1 MPKALNVLFL
11 MEDLCFGGTQR
22 QTLELA
28 RRLDRRCF
36 VPSILTLTGETD
48 LDAQAREA
56 EITLN
61 HLGTSRRVAPFFFL
75 RLGRALLRASPDILV
90 PCTALPNIW
99 GRLWGRR
106 WQSRAPV
113 IVGTCRGGGSLKR
126 QHERFL
132 WRLTDHLIC
141 NSEALQQSLHAL
153 GVPAQ
158 RVSYIPNG
166 VDTGFFAPGP
176 NAPSQREPVILC
188 VARLAQDKDHLTLF
202 RAFEHVLRV
211 VPQARL
217 RIVGDGPEESRLR
230 RWARSRPAG
239 SRVDFF
245 PGGPDM
251 REHYAAARIFALSSV
266 REGQPNVILEAMACG
281 LPVCATSVGGIPRL
295 VDENVDGLLSPAGG
309 AEILARNCSEL
320 LTNPQ
325 RCDALGQAGRG
336 KVERNFAFTAM
347 VEAHQQLFTR
357 LWGRQ
362 NGNARRGA
370 GS

>member
-1 MPKALNVLFL
+1 MPNALNVLFL
-11 MEDLCFGGTQR
+11 LEDLCFGGTQR

-28 RRLDRRCF
+28 RRLDRACF

-48 LDAQAREA
+48 LDGQAREA
-56 EITLN
+56 EITLK
-61 HLGTSRRVAPFFFL
+61 HLGASRRVAPFFFL
-75 RLGRALLRASPDILV
+75 RLGHALLQAKPHILV

-99 GRLWGRR
+99 GRLWGRQQRR
-106 WQSRAPV
+106 WVPV

-141 NSEALQQSLHAL
+141 NSEALQESLQAL
-153 GVPAQ
+153 GVPA
-158 RVSYIPNG
+158 RHVSYIPNG

-176 NAPSQREPVILC
+176 DAPSQREPVILC

-202 RAFEHVLRV
+202 RAFEEVLRV
-211 VPQARL
+211 VPEARL
-217 RIVGDGPEESRLR
+217 RIVGDGPEQELLRQWADSR
-230 RWARSRPAG
+230 AAG

-251 REHYAAARIFALSSV
+251 REHYAAARIFALSSA
-266 REGQPNVILEAMACG
+266 REGQPNVVLEAMACG

-295 VDENVDGLLSPAGG
+295 VNENVNGLLSPAGDV
-309 AEILARNCSEL
+309 ARLARNCVDL
-320 LTNPQ
+320 LSDPQ
-325 RCDALGQAGRG
+325 RSDALGRAGRA
-336 KVERNFAFTAM
+336 KVERDFAFTAM

-357 LWGRQ
+357 LWERQ
-362 NGNARRGA
+362 NGNAK
-370 GS
+370 